1 MALNGIDI
9 SNHQKGLNLKD
20 ITCDFVIC
28 KATEGTTFVD
38 KYCDGFMQQAMK
50 LGKKVGVYH
59 FASGKTTGKAEA
71 DFFLKN
77 VQGYIG
83 KAILILDWEAGAV
96 AKGPAY
102 AKEFL
107 DRVLEKTGIKP
118 MIGQRSKMQTMA
130 FGMRVTTMDIQKWD
144 TLRKHL

>member
-96 AKGPAY
+96 AK
-102 AKEFL
+102 
-107 DRVLEKTGIKP
+107 RTGIRKRIP
-118 MIGQRSKMQTMA
+118 GSRAGEDRDQA
-130 FGMRVTTMDIQKWD
+130 YVIQ
-144 TLRKHL
+144 LQQLHQCL

>member
-71 DFFLKN
+71 GIYWKSN
-77 VQGYIG
+77 
-83 KAILILDWEAGAV
+83 LDLGL
-96 AKGPAY
+96 G
-102 AKEFL
+102 
-107 DRVLEKTGIKP
+107 RR
-118 MIGQRSKMQTMA
+118 RSKERRRICKRIPGSRAGEDGNQTY
-130 FGMRVTTMDIQKWD
+130 VIQ
-144 TLRKHL
+144 LQQLHQCL